1 LGTASTRFYKTII
14 LRIHWF
20 IILLFCSISAL
31 ANTIDVCP
39 NCKAK
44 SLEQAYAMANP
55 HDTIFVRPGIYETI
69 NFEIKIP
76 LTIKGESG
84 AILDGKLESYII
96 RILSD
101 SVHVDGF
108 KFINSGRSYTK
119 DFAAIYTSRSRH
131 FSITN
136 NEIDEP
142 YFGILLE
149 KSHHGIIS
157 NNYIHGARIRED
169 DSGNGV
175 HAWHCSNLV
184 IQNNH
189 LTGLRDGIYLE
200 FVEESL
206 IQNNN
211 SHNNIRYGLH
221 FMFSNHDKY
230 FDNTFKENGA
240 GVAVMFSKFI
250 EMKRNHFLQN
260 WGTASYGLLLK
271 EIYDAEVVDNEFKE
285 NTIGIFIEGTTRVN
299 YTNNHLEQNG
309 WAIKVSGGCY
319 TNLFAKNNFMSN
331 SFDVSYNSKM
341 NDNKFDGNYWSS
353 YSGYDL
359 DKDQIGDVPYRP
371 VKLFSYV
378 VNRTPET
385 IILLRSLFVDLINF
399 SEKVSPVF
407 TPDNL
412 VDNAPAMKAF
422 SHDSN

>member
-1 LGTASTRFYKTII
+1 MLRFFGFVFLMFNSFSGMASTVE
-14 LRIHWF
+14 
-20 IILLFCSISAL
+20 
-31 ANTIDVCP
+31 VCP
-39 NCKAK
+39 DCEVK
-44 SLEQAYAMANP
+44 SLEQAYAISSP
-55 HDTIFVRPGIYETI
+55 HDTIVVKPGVYETI
-69 NFEIKIP
+69 NFEIKMP
-76 LTIKGESG
+76 LTIQGESG
-84 AILDGKLESYII
+84 AILDGKLENYILK
-96 RILSD
+96 ILSD
-101 SVHVDGF
+101 SVNVAGL

-119 DFAAIYTSRSRH
+119 DFAAIYVSRSEH
-131 FSITN
+131 FSISN
-136 NEIDEP
+136 NEIVEP
-142 YFGILLE
+142 YFGILIE
-149 KSHHGIIS
+149 KSHYGLIA

-175 HAWHCSNLV
+175 HAWHCSNLT
-184 IQNNH
+184 IQKNH

-206 IQNNN
+206 IQHND

-230 FDNTFKENGA
+230 FDNIFKENGA

-250 EMKRNHFLQN
+250 EMRRNQFLQN

-271 EIYDAEVVDNEFKE
+271 EIYDAEVIDNLFKE
-285 NTIGIFIEGTTRVN
+285 NTIGIFVEGTTRIN
-299 YTNNHLEQNG
+299 YINNQLERNG

-319 TNLFAKNNFMSN
+319 TNVFTKNNFIGN

-341 NDNKFDGNYWSS
+341 NDNKFDGNYWSG
-353 YSGYDL
+353 YTGYDL
-359 DKDQIGDVPYRP
+359 NKDQVGDVPFRP

>member
-1 LGTASTRFYKTII
+1 MLRFFGLVLLMFPSLIGFANSMEVCSACEVKT
-14 LRIHWF
+14 
-20 IILLFCSISAL
+20 
-31 ANTIDVCP
+31 
-39 NCKAK
+39 
-44 SLEQAYAMANP
+44 LEQAYARSSP
-55 HDTIFVRPGIYETI
+55 YDTIIVKPGVYETI
-69 NFEIKIP
+69 NFEIKMP
-76 LTIKGESG
+76 LTIQGEPG
-84 AILDGKLESYII
+84 AILDGKLENYILK
-96 RILSD
+96 ILSD
-101 SVHVDGF
+101 SVNVDGL

-119 DFAAIYTSRSRH
+119 DFAAIYVSRSEH
-131 FSITN
+131 FSISN
-136 NEIDEP
+136 NEIVEP
-142 YFGILLE
+142 YFGILIE
-149 KSHHGIIS
+149 KSHHGLIA

-175 HAWHCSNLV
+175 HAWHCSNLI

-200 FVEESL
+200 FVEQSL
-206 IQNNN
+206 IQQND

-230 FDNTFKENGA
+230 FDNIFKENGA

-250 EMKRNHFLQN
+250 EMRRNQFLQN

-271 EIYDAEVVDNEFKE
+271 EIYDAEVMDNLFKE
-285 NTIGIFIEGTTRVN
+285 NTIGIFVEGTTRIN
-299 YTNNHLEQNG
+299 YTNNQLERNG

-319 TNLFAKNNFMSN
+319 TNVFARNNFIGN

-341 NDNKFDGNYWSS
+341 NDNKFDGNYWSG
-353 YSGYDL
+353 YTGYDL
-359 DKDQIGDVPYRP
+359 DKDLVGDVPFRP